1 MSMTDPVADFLTRL
15 RNGAKAQHH
24 DVLIPSSRLK
34 REMARILKEQGY
46 IEGWDIQPATAE
58 RPGEYL
64 TVTLKY
70 TSDRKPVI
78 SGLQRVSR
86 PGQRT
91 YVDHAHIPRIQG
103 GMGTAIIST
112 PKGAMPGPEARQAG
126 VGGEVVPRVWYPMS
140 RIGRQPIPVPAGV
153 S

>member
-15 RNGAKAQHH
+15 RNAAKAQHH
-24 DVLIPSSRLK
+24 DVTIPSSKLK
-34 REMARILKEQGY
+34 RELARILKEQGY
-46 IEGWDIQPATAE
+46 IEGYVVVPAGSDF
-58 RPGEYL
+58 PGERI

-70 TSDRKPVI
+70 TNERRPVI
-78 SGLQRVSR
+78 SGIQRVSR

-112 PKGAMPGPEARQAG
+112 SKGVMTGHDARQLG
-126 VGGEVVPRVWYPMS
+126 VGGEVVAKVW
-140 RIGRQPIPVPAGV
+140 
-153 S
+153 